1 LANSDFHKSI
11 LPTRAKSTTLWRS
24 THDNFGSRVPVC
36 SVPGCT
42 V

>member
-1 LANSDFHKSI
+1 V
-11 LPTRAKSTTLWRS
+11 TRAKSITRGRS
-24 THDNFGSRVPVC
+24 SHANLGSHVRVC